1 MLSSQENRDSSSK
14 ANSDSDLGW
23 IKHRCTIDTFH
34 NKKKEVKNFLKH
46 EKPSILSIK
55 KKVSQEVG
63 ASSSW
68 PTEFKKYMMQ

>member
-34 NKKKEVKNFLKH
+34 NKKKEVKTFLKH
-46 EKPSILSIK
+46 EKPSIYLSRK
-55 KKVSQEVG
+55 KSV
-63 ASSSW
+63 
-68 PTEFKKYMMQ
+68 KKLGPHHHGQLSLRNI